1 MSKQTDNEFKNEH
14 DALFKAFFGI
24 KQTMLDYLHFFLPPE
39 LLVHINLAD
48 LQLDETSYRTS
59 DMKAFDADRVYR
71 ASFKLK
77 NKKNKPLAIAF
88 LLEHKSYPF
97 AYIFVQLLTYMC
109 CIWNNDI
116 QNKRKL
122 TFILPIVVYQS
133 KKTWKYRP
141 FSALFKGLPE
151 EFHNFIP
158 SFDYHITKVSEIE
171 KEILEKLKGTSILH
185 ALFLAYQKLSDK
197 VFVEENFLD
206 FFISFRDKPE
216 LEELFKMFFGYVARK
231 SEISAEEI
239 EQKFHN
245 YDVET
250 ESLNSKIMSTYD
262 SIIAKGKSLAKE
274 EFMSTYDS
282 IIAKGKSEGI
292 TQGITQGITIEKV
305 NGIIKSLNQGKLS
318 IQDIAEIFEVSIDY
332 VLEIKK
338 EYKL

>member
-1 MSKQTDNEFKNEH
+1 MSKLTDNEFKNEH

-77 NKKNKPLAIAF
+77 NKKSKPLAIAF

-151 EFHNFIP
+151 EFHKFIP
-158 SFDYHITKVSEIE
+158 CFDYHITKVSDIE
-171 KEILEKLKGTSILH
+171 KEILEKLKGKSILH
-185 ALFLAYQKLSDK
+185 ALLLVYQKLSDK
-197 VFVEENFLD
+197 VFVQENFLD
-206 FFISFRDKPE
+206 FFISFKDKPE
-216 LEELFKMFFGYVARK
+216 LEELFKMFFGYVVRK
-231 SEISAEEI
+231 SELTAEEI
-239 EQKFHN
+239 EGKLQN
-245 YDVET
+245 AT
-250 ESLNSKIMSTYD
+250 SESLNPKIMSTYD
-262 SIIAKGKSLAKE
+262 SIIAKGRN
-274 EFMSTYDS
+274 
-282 IIAKGKSEGI
+282 EGVAQGVAQEKI
-292 TQGITQGITIEKV
+292 QGILKAIRRAKLTIEE
-305 NGIIKSLNQGKLS
+305 
-318 IQDIAEIFEVSIDY
+318 IAEDFSVTTDY
-332 VLEIKK
+332 VLKIKK
-338 EYKL
+338 ENKF